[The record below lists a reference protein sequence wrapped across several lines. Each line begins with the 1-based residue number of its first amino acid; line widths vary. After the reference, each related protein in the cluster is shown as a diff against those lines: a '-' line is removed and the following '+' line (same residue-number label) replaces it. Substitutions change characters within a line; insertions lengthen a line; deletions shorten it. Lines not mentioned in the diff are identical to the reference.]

1 MLYVVATDEHGVVV
15 PVIAPGVP
23 IAPLTV
29 MAKVDAVDDP
39 QALLAVT
46 LTLPEVALVVVV
58 ILVVVDVP
66 VQPPGNVQ
74 V

>member
-1 MLYVVATDEHGVVV
+1 M
-15 PVIAPGVP
+15 
-23 IAPLTV
+23 APLTV

>member
-1 MLYVVATDEHGVVV
+1 MLYVVEIPEHGVALPDIV
-15 PVIAPGVP
+15 PGVP

-29 MAKVDAVDDP
+29 MAKVLAVDDP
-39 QALLAVT
+39 QVLLAVT

>member
-1 MLYVVATDEHGVVV
+1 MID
-15 PVIAPGVP
+15 PGVP
-23 IAPLTV
+23 MAPLTV
-29 MAKVDAVDDP
+29 IAKVLAVDDP
-39 QALLAVT
+39 QVLLAVT

-66 VQPPGNVQ
+66 VQPPGKVQ

>member
-1 MLYVVATDEHGVVV
+1 MLYVVAAPEHGVAV

-23 IAPLTV
+23 MAPLTV
-29 MAKVDAVDDP
+29 MAKVLAVEDP
-39 QALLAVT
+39 HVLFAVT

-66 VQPPGNVQ
+66 VQPPGKVQ

>member
-1 MLYVVATDEHGVVV
+1 MLYVVATAEHGVAV
-15 PVIAPGVP
+15 PAIAPGVP

-29 MAKVDAVDDP
+29 MAKVLAVDDP
-39 QALLAVT
+39 QVLLAVT

-66 VQPPGNVQ
+66 VQPPGKVQ

>member
-1 MLYVVATDEHGVVV
+1 M
-15 PVIAPGVP
+15 PGVP

-29 MAKVDAVDDP
+29 MDKALAVEDP

-66 VQPPGNVQ
+66 VQPPGKVQ

>member
-1 MLYVVATDEHGVVV
+1 M
-15 PVIAPGVP
+15 
-23 IAPLTV
+23 APLTV

-39 QALLAVT
+39 QVLLAVT

-66 VQPPGNVQ
+66 VHPPGKVQ

>member
-1 MLYVVATDEHGVVV
+1 M
-15 PVIAPGVP
+15 IAPGVP

-29 MAKVDAVDDP
+29 MAKVLAVDDP
-39 QALLAVT
+39 QVLLAVT
-46 LTLPEVALVVVV
+46 LMLPEVALVVVV

-66 VQPPGNVQ
+66 VQPPGKVH